1 MNPKSKTWMWCSHV
15 DYAWR
20 TMVGVINNVNSSNS
34 AKVKSVKVLNKLD
47 VACIVLNTSQTP
59 TLESIE
65 WPTPS
70 FNSLALNM
78 LDELATTTT
87 IAKAHCFYLSTFANI
102 SYIPLTFGDE
112 ELELFPI
119 ELEPWF
125 ENEAMIFKW
134 EILQL
139 SEKWKK
145 IKMTMKC
152 SHLYSYHP

>member
-1 MNPKSKTWMWCSHV
+1 
-15 DYAWR
+15 
-20 TMVGVINNVNSSNS
+20 
-34 AKVKSVKVLNKLD
+34 
-47 VACIVLNTSQTP
+47 
-59 TLESIE
+59 
-65 WPTPS
+65 
-70 FNSLALNM
+70 
-78 LDELATTTT
+78 
-87 IAKAHCFYLSTFANI
+87 
-102 SYIPLTFGDE
+102 LTFGDE

>member
-1 MNPKSKTWMWCSHV
+1 MWVYFHKTWNLTSF
-15 DYAWR
+15 
-20 TMVGVINNVNSSNS
+20 TMD
-34 AKVKSVKVLNKLD
+34 AKTSWTTSWDAIFSPPWLVKVLNKLG

-78 LDELATTTT
+78 LDELTTTT

-125 ENEAMIFKW
+125 ENEDMIFKW

-145 IKMTMKC
+145 IKMTAKC